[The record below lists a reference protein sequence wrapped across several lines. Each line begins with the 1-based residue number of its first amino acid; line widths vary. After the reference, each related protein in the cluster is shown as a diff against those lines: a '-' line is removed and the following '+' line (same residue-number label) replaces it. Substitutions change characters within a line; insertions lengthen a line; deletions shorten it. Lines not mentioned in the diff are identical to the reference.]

1 MSFSRSGINPSVFF
15 LFLRDFIFNKLKYH
29 KNKTHDF
36 TECICGTDYVFEV
49 AEDVTKA
56 YMTAQSKGVKPGDYI
71 VLLIGSESW
80 QYQVE
85 EIDYYSNPRDMWM
98 ALIKKVTDD

>member
-15 LFLRDFIFNKLKYH
+15 LSLTNFVLNKLRLH

-36 TECICGTDYVFEV
+36 TECVCGTDYVFEV
-49 AEDVTKA
+49 AEEVTTA

-71 VLLIGSESW
+71 VLLIGSESKR
-80 QYQVE
+80 YQVE
-85 EIDYYSNPRDMWM
+85 QVDYYSNPPNMWM

>member
-15 LFLRDFIFNKLKYH
+15 LSLSNLILNKLKRN

-36 TECICGTDYVFEV
+36 TKCAHGSDYVFEV
-49 AEDVTKA
+49 AEEVTAA
-56 YMTAQSKGVKPGDYI
+56 YMTAQSKGVNPGDYI
-71 VLLIGSESW
+71 ILQFGSESW
-80 QYQVE
+80 RYQVE
-85 EIDYYSNPRDMWM
+85 QIDYYSNPPDMWM